1 MSAKVTKGNENTK
14 LQYFLK
20 SIDYGINTVLGIIP
34 FIVSVVKNFGATTI
48 NFLGLFVA
56 AKNIKDNVKDIY
68 NYINGKQPQ
77 KGMLYVNIALIVMYN
92 LYFIVFAVMVAI
104 SNTSFPWLVRIS
116 YFALLPVKDIVATVM
131 YAVITAK
138 IDKK

>member
-20 SIDYGINTVLGIIP
+20 SIDCGISTVLGIIP

-48 NFLGLFVA
+48 NFLGLFVS

-77 KGMLYVNIALIVMYN
+77 KGMLYVHIALIVMYS
-92 LYFIVFAVMVAI
+92 LYFIVCAVMVAI
-104 SNTSFPWLVRIS
+104 NNTSFPLR
-116 YFALLPVKDIVATVM
+116 L
-131 YAVITAK
+131 
-138 IDKK
+138 